1 MTADRPQAG
10 LVFTGFQVDEGG
22 GMSLDRWGCCLELE
36 PESELR
42 GSRQRWRSLT
52 FTFDP
57 PQGERTSE
65 PGVSAACCSEPLEPA
80 ANQQLTSS

>member
-1 MTADRPQAG
+1 M
-10 LVFTGFQVDEGG
+10 DEGG
-22 GMSLDRWGCCLELE
+22 GMSLDRLACCLELE
-36 PESELR
+36 PGSELR

-65 PGVSAACCSEPLEPA
+65 PGVFEACCCCSELLEPA
-80 ANQQLTSS
+80 ANQQLTSLETSHVFLN